1 MEKSYQQREERLRE
15 VAGISGLIRSGFKP
29 IIGHYIVRVVAV
41 LNIADLIFGTYSTA
55 YYRFSEAHL
64 GKTIMVWYLL
74 SSFALPLYVFG
85 EAVILRKIRTEYKEI
100 LIDGIFAIGWFVALW
115 GSALYSLFHTVWL

>member
-1 MEKSYQQREERLRE
+1 MEKSYQQREEGLRE
-15 VAGISGLIRSGFKP
+15 VAGISEFIRSTFKP
-29 IIGHYIVRVVAV
+29 VIGHYIVRVVAV
-41 LNIADLIFGTYSTA
+41 LNIVDLIFGTYSTA

-85 EAVILRKIRTEYKEI
+85 EAVILRKVRREYKEI
-100 LIDGIFAIGWFVALW
+100 LIDGVFAIGWFVALW